1 MIGSTRRVRVFA
13 YAAPADMRRGY
24 DGLSLLVRRDLCR
37 DPLSGEMYLFTN
49 RRRNRA
55 KVLLFDGTGLCVY
68 CKRLDKGSFARL
80 WRDPE
85 EGGELELTSTEL
97 ALFLE
102 GSELVGR
109 ISLSP
114 SPVSERDLAP
124 VATM

>member
-1 MIGSTRRVRVFA
+1 MIGSTRRVGVFA
-13 YAAPADMRRGY
+13 YAAPADMRKGY
-24 DGLSLLVRRDLCR
+24 DGLSLLVRRDLER

-68 CKRLDKGSFARL
+68 CKRLDKGQFARL
-80 WRDPE
+80 WRDPD
-85 EGGELELTSTEL
+85 EGGAVELTTTEL
-97 ALFLE
+97 TLFLE

-114 SPVSERDLAP
+114 SPVCEYDLAP
-124 VATM
+124 MIAM

>member
-13 YAAPADMRRGY
+13 YAAPADMRKGY
-24 DGLSLLVRRDLCR
+24 DGLSGLVSQELKR

-68 CKRLDKGSFARL
+68 CKRLDKGTFARL
-80 WRDPE
+80 WRDPDA
-85 EGGELELTSTEL
+85 GGSVEVTTTEL

-109 ISLSP
+109 ISVSP
-114 SPVSERDLAP
+114 AAVCEKDLAP
-124 VATM
+124 TIMM

>member
-1 MIGSTRRVRVFA
+1 MIGSSRRVRVFA
-13 YAAPADMRRGY
+13 YAAPADMRKGY
-24 DGLSLLVRRDLCR
+24 DGLSLLVRRDLKR

-55 KVLLFDGTGLCVY
+55 KVLLFDGTGLCTY
-68 CKRLDKGSFARL
+68 CKRLDKGTFARL
-80 WRDPE
+80 WRDPD
-85 EGGELELTSTEL
+85 EGGCVQLTSTEL

-114 SPVSERDLAP
+114 SPICERDLAP
-124 VATM
+124 TISV